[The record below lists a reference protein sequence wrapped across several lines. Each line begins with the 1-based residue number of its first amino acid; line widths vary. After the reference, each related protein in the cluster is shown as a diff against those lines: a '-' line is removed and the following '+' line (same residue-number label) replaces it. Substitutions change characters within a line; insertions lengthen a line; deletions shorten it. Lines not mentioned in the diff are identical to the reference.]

1 MKKIFSPTGDSAV
14 EFLVKEEP
22 GRLKKSSCIILV
34 VNLSFDFFL
43 KPSKLVSFEGKQ

>member
-14 EFLVKEEP
+14 EFLVKEES

-34 VNLSFDFFL
+34 VNLSFDFFFEAFE
-43 KPSKLVSFEGKQ
+43 VSFL